1 MLECIL
7 LVGTIASST
16 EVAKM
21 IIKTDIPKRLG
32 EVLVQKDVGEDIILQ
47 LLYTFTQYFNINILG

>member
-7 LVGTIASST
+7 LVGTIAASS

-21 IIKTDIPKRLG
+21 IGKTEIPKRLG
-32 EVLVQKDVGEDIILQ
+32 KVLVQKDVGEDIILQ
-47 LLYTFTQYFNINILG
+47 LLYTFTQYSPHNA